1 MDVIKELLEDIPL
14 PKMVKVKMAFSAKK
28 VADVE
33 AAVRQ
38 ELAKPGNLRQ
48 HKTRH
53 AHRSRCWAAAAWPIC
68 QPWCRCW

>member
-1 MDVIKELLEDIPL
+1 MDVIKELLEGIPL

-38 ELAKPGNLRQ
+38 ELAKPGICDSIKPGMHIAVGVGSRGLANLP
-48 HKTRH
+48 TLV
-53 AHRSRCWAAAAWPIC
+53 
-68 QPWCRCW
+68 